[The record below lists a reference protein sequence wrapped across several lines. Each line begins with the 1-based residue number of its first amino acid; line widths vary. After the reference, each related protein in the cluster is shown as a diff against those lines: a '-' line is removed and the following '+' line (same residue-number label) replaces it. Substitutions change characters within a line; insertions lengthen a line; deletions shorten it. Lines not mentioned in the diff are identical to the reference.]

1 VQNVWVPRSKTS
13 EKILKNRIEP
23 VFTTAPV
30 AVPRADVQCV
40 IAEFLR
46 LPKSGTKDPIY
57 GTSRSGWNNLILPCA
72 ANNFRPPIK
81 SISHRKVGAIR
92 GVRLI
97 VAASAREYF
106 AKLIAGADAVETAN
120 TTESSQPV
128 RKARQCRTQP
138 KAPRK

>member
-1 VQNVWVPRSKTS
+1 M
-13 EKILKNRIEP
+13 LKKPATKKPQQPLAAAIWASMQAD
-23 VFTTAPV
+23 TAYVNTAAQSVHP
-30 AVPRADVQCV
+30 
-40 IAEFLR
+40 EFLR

-57 GTSRSGWNNLILPCA
+57 ATSRSGWNQLILPCA

-106 AKLIAGADAVETAN
+106 NKLIAEAEAVEAAKAS
-120 TTESSQPV
+120 ESLQPKG
-128 RKARQCRTQP
+128 RARQPETLP
-138 KAPRK
+138 KTPRK